1 MSRKLRQASASPE
14 QAGSDQLLALPCT
27 LAGGK
32 LNPKNN
38 LVCPAHFQSFVQPCF
53 YSKAPLVALTKSLGE
68 VTSHA
73 EDSLA
78 ALQVLVIVKLLYC
91 FLTFLKFQ
99 WVGNQAWE
107 GVGERTNQVY
117 HITPHH
123 RTNQVHMSR
132 FQ

>member
-1 MSRKLRQASASPE
+1 MSRKLRQASVALE
-14 QAGSDQLLALPCT
+14 QAGSDQLLALPCI

-38 LVCPAHFQSFVQPCF
+38 LVCPAHFQSFVQPCY

-78 ALQVLVIVKLLYC
+78 ALQVIVIVNNLYC
-91 FLTFLKFQ
+91 FLTFLKCLSFS
-99 WVGNQAWE
+99 GWE
-107 GVGERTNQVY
+107 TKLGRA
-117 HITPHH
+117 
-123 RTNQVHMSR
+123 
-132 FQ
+132 